1 MRGRERA
8 HQGPWDRFRRAA
20 SLSSPRIRKK
30 EKEKGALSGLQRAGA
45 VCNVQSDPAYIS
57 LSLSLSGDA
66 DSCEGLKIQDRH
78 YSPVRPRVRRRNCA
92 LSQPWEEFARDRETF
107 SPPSIFFS
115 VSTFFLLHPLFT
127 FLFFSSTCFFL
138 SHFFLPFLSHLS
150 RLLLLLLLVSLLLVV
165 LVLLL
170 LLLEKKK
177 KRRKVCSFSGFLFS
191 SKRART
197 FFCNRKRSVEGARR
211 ELRNLWESSK

>member
-1 MRGRERA
+1 MRGFKNTRPALFAGPPTRPPTKLRA
-8 HQGPWDRFRRAA
+8 LATVRRIR
-20 SLSSPRIRKK
+20 SRSRNLLSSLDLLLGVYLLP
-30 EKEKGALSGLQRAGA
+30 S
-45 VCNVQSDPAYIS
+45 S
-57 LSLSLSGDA
+57 
-66 DSCEGLKIQDRH
+66 
-78 YSPVRPRVRRRNCA
+78 SP
-92 LSQPWEEFARDRETF
+92 FY
-107 SPPSIFFS
+107 
-115 VSTFFLLHPLFT
+115 VS
-127 FLFFSSTCFFL
+127 FFSSTCFFL